1 MVVKKNTDTD
11 DYSEIKVA
19 EIVKDYP
26 ALKIISKI
34 TNFIAWLIVIL
45 SIIAFIIL
53 LSTNSYLTPGTIFLY
68 FWVGALGTFISFIF
82 WKAISEILILFVD
95 IAQDVTNIKIEKKNM
110 NVAKIFDRTN
120 KI

>member
-1 MVVKKNTDTD
+1 MEGQTNTDTD
-11 DYSEIKVA
+11 NLNEIKVS

-45 SIIAFIIL
+45 SIIAFIIF
-53 LSTNSYLTPGTIFLY
+53 LSTNTYLTPGTIFLY
-68 FWVGALGTFISFIF
+68 FSVGALGTFISFIF

-95 IAQDVTNIKIEKKNM
+95 IAQEVRKIKLGTKK
-110 NVAKIFDRTN
+110 
-120 KI
+120 